1 MKYISIFII
10 SFYISLFPQQVS
22 EKFSSAMVAYNS
34 GQYAE
39 ASLLFEEFFKEYK
52 IVDEVYASAKYYSA
66 ESLLKLGRKNEAA
79 VTFAYLIDNFHWSNF
94 REDALYNIGLVYFS
108 LKNYENSRIRFKQ
121 LLNEYPESKYTGSA
135 LYWIGESY
143 TAENK
148 TDEAIKFL
156 EEAVNDKR
164 NNRFADYSLYTLA
177 STYEQRG
184 DYQNAVKYY
193 DQLLSYHPNSKLAP
207 VAQIRIG
214 MAYFKLKDY
223 QASILELN
231 NPMLKTLPE
240 DLYSESLYLLANSYY
255 RVQEYQN
262 AEKTYSEIISEF
274 PSSKFFRSANY
285 GLAWSMFQQKK
296 YNDAFRVFDFLSQG
310 ADSIAEKSFYW
321 KGECKRYL
329 GKNSEAFEIYKNF
342 IDRYPRSPL
351 VQEVQY
357 QMGVLYYTANNPDL
371 AVRYLLAAN
380 SSESFEVRAKALTML
395 GEIELN
401 KKQFKSA
408 SNYFESALEVN
419 SVSEETRNRAKLG
432 LAIAKHHL
440 GDYKNSLK
448 LLSEIEASDA
458 SFENQKVNFY
468 FAENYFAEGKYKE
481 ALNRYTY
488 AEGKDERFNS
498 MSVYGKA
505 YCYFNSGDYENAA
518 AVFSDFIR
526 KFKNDSR
533 IDDARLRLADSYYGS
548 KNFEAASK
556 IYEDIFKSGA
566 RDSDNPYTRYQYAQ
580 ALYKSGKTEQAI
592 QEFNNIQLKFPN
604 SEYAE
609 GSLFTVGWI
618 YFQRGSYNEAI
629 SKYKEMFTKYPNS
642 SLIPMIYY
650 SIGDAYFN
658 MGKYDSALVN
668 YEKVIAQYPN
678 SPNVFDAVTG
688 IQYTYLAKDQID
700 KAVQFI
706 DNFVNR
712 NPNLSFSDQ
721 VFFKKGEIYYSQG
734 DYEKSKIAFKEFIV
748 RYTNSKLVPDAY
760 YWLGK
765 SAQNLNQNEEAIIS
779 FEKVFRDYRTSE
791 FAASSVL
798 EMGAVYRNIKDYVN
812 ALRIYEAGIKD
823 LPKSSKLPEML
834 FNKGLTLIEMQK
846 IQEAYQVLDNLATTY
861 PDNIFADKA
870 RLELGLI
877 ELSASRYENADMYL
891 SYLGKARTDDIGAKA
906 QYYYGL
912 SLFEQKKYNDAI
924 TALLRVR
931 NFFSRYEE
939 WVTRSFLLLG
949 DCYVKINDKRSAE
962 EMYRAVLAKYA
973 GTSFGKEAQ
982 EKLRKL
988 R

>member
-1 MKYISIFII
+1 MKYLLIFVI
-10 SFYISLFPQQVS
+10 SFYISLFPQQIS
-22 EKFSSAMVAYNS
+22 EKFSSAMNAYHS

-39 ASLLFEEFFKEYK
+39 ATLLFEEFFDEYK
-52 IVDEVYASAKYYSA
+52 IVNEVYASAKYYSA

-94 REDALYNIGLVYFS
+94 RVDALYNIGLVYFN

-121 LLNEYPESKYTGSA
+121 LLDEYPESKYTGSA

-148 TDEAIKFL
+148 TEEAIKFL
-156 EEAVNDKR
+156 EEAVKDKR

-177 STYEQRG
+177 TTYEQKG
-184 DYQNAVKYY
+184 DYKNAVKYY
-193 DQLLSYHPNSKLAP
+193 DQLLSFHQNSKLAP

-223 QASILELN
+223 QSSILELN
-231 NPMLKTLPE
+231 NPVLKTLPE

-274 PSSKFFRSANY
+274 PSSKFYRSANY
-285 GLAWSMFQQKK
+285 GLAWSLFQQNK
-296 YNDAFRVFDFLSQG
+296 YNDAFKVFDFLSEG
-310 ADSIAEKSFYW
+310 SDSIAEKSFYW
-321 KGECKRYL
+321 KGECKRYI
-329 GKNSEAFEIYKNF
+329 GKNSEAFEIYKSF
-342 IDRYPRSPL
+342 IDRFPRSPL

-371 AVRYLLAAN
+371 ASRYLLAAN
-380 SSESFEVRAKALTML
+380 SSESNEVRAKALTML

-408 SNYFESALEVN
+408 KNYFESALDITD
-419 SVSEETRNRAKLG
+419 VSEETRNRAKLG
-432 LAIAKHHL
+432 LAISYHHI
-440 GDYKNSLK
+440 GDYRSSSK

-468 FAENYFAEGKYKE
+468 FAENYFAEGKFKD

-488 AEGKDERFNS
+488 AAGKDEKFNS
-498 MSVYGKA
+498 MSLYGKA
-505 YCYFNSGDYENAA
+505 YCYFNLGDYENAA
-518 AVFSDFIR
+518 SLFNDFLR
-526 KFKNDSR
+526 KYKNDSR
-533 IDDARLRLADSYYGS
+533 VDDVRLRLADSYFGS

-556 IYEDIFKSGA
+556 IYEDIFRTGA
-566 RDSDNPYTRYQYAQ
+566 TDSDNPYTRYQYAQ
-580 ALYKSGKTEQAI
+580 ALYKSGKTELAI
-592 QEFNNIQLKFPN
+592 QEFNNIQIRFPA

-618 YFQRGSYNEAI
+618 YFQRGAYTDAI
-629 SKYKEMFTKYPNS
+629 NKYKEMFVKYPNS
-642 SLIPMIYY
+642 SLIPMIFY

-668 YEKVIAQYPN
+668 YENVIAQYPN

-734 DYEKSKIAFKEFIV
+734 DYEKSKTAFKEFIV

-779 FEKVFRDYRTSE
+779 FEKVFRDFRTNE

-798 EMGAVYRNIKDYVN
+798 EMGSIYRNNKDFNNAIK
-812 ALRIYEAGIKD
+812 IYDAGIKE
-823 LPKSSKLPEML
+823 LPKSPKIPEML
-834 FNKGLTLIEMQK
+834 YNKGLTLTEMQN
-846 IQEAYQVLDNLATTY
+846 IQEAYMVFDNLATTY
-861 PDNIFADKA
+861 PENIFADKA
-870 RLELGLI
+870 RLEIGLI
-877 ELSASRYENADMYL
+877 ELSASRYENADLYL

-906 QYYYGL
+906 QYYYGQ